1 MEVKSDEKFD
11 GILTEELSEF
21 NIDRSL
27 IKIEY
32 ESDISLPKSLLPVD
46 PDNCVIR
53 MQVVVP
59 EGKIQGID
67 DIDEWFRSRK
77 FVYRL
82 TWKSVTD
89 DGRIDMLDSGEET
102 INAIA
107 IKIRDIFRS
116 LPGQ

>member
-11 GILTEELSEF
+11 GILTEALSEF

-27 IKIEY
+27 IEIEY

-46 PDNCVIR
+46 YDNCVIR

-67 DIDEWFRSRK
+67 DIDEWFRSRR

-89 DGRIDMLDSGEET
+89 DGRTDMFESGEET